1 MFNGKIMNNWKLRA
15 ITDSYR
21 ETKEFRF
28 NNYIINPH
36 VKNIIGNV
44 RDKTLLEIGCG
55 FGRYLEI
62 FYADNP
68 LKLVGCDISPYQVEL
83 CKENIKNSNIE
94 LHVLDFSDVE
104 SSAILGQHEYDIVYS
119 IFVILYIDAL
129 SKLEIFIKNCYECL
143 KQGGKVVI
151 CTLDII
157 SAYSYPEVFDI
168 LKFPTKFLKDE
179 YTDGCPIEISIT
191 NDCVVTCYHMD
202 FDTIKRLMEK
212 LGFKNVRKHN
222 LFLKENALQSFT
234 EQEFNLIKESN
245 ILLLIEA
252 EK

>member
-1 MFNGKIMNNWKLRA
+1 MNNWKLKT

-21 ETKEFRF
+21 ETKELRF
-28 NNYIINPH
+28 SNCIVNPH

-44 RDKTLLEIGCG
+44 TDKALLEIGCG

-62 FYADNP
+62 FYAENP
-68 LKLVGCDISPYQVEL
+68 LKLVGCDISPHQVEL

-94 LHVLDFSDVE
+94 VHVLDFSDVK
-104 SSAILGQHEYDIVYS
+104 SSAILGQNEYDIVYNV
-119 IFVILYIDAL
+119 FVILYMESL
-129 SKLEIFIKNCYECL
+129 SKLEIFLKNCYECL

-157 SAYSYPEVFDI
+157 SCKDSYPEVFDI
-168 LKFPTKFLKDE
+168 LKLPTKFLTDE
-179 YTDGCPIEISIT
+179 YRDGCPIEISIT
-191 NDCVVTCYHMD
+191 NDCVLTCYHWN
-202 FDTIKRLMEK
+202 FDVIKRSMEK
-212 LGFKNVRKHN
+212 LGFKNVTKHN
-222 LFLKENALQSFT
+222 LGLKENALQSFT
-234 EQEFNLIKESN
+234 EQEFNLINESN